1 MAATPPPSPPPS
13 IEQLL
18 EPLIRRVENIELS
31 INKTIAESIAGAI
44 RASDE
49 LVATMQK
56 QLEATHLK
64 YDDLLGKQGDRIRT
78 LKRALIRLHGSQD
91 DLEMKSRRWNVRIE
105 NITYDKA
112 ESDAQLK

>member
-1 MAATPPPSPPPS
+1 MTATPPSSPPPS

-49 LVATMQK
+49 RVATMQK

-64 YDDLLGKQGDRIRT
+64 YDDLLCKQANRIRK
-78 LKRALIRLHGSQD
+78 LERALII
-91 DLEMKSRRWNVRIE
+91 RIE
-105 NITYDKA
+105 NITYDKS
-112 ESDAQLK
+112 ESNAQLK

>member
-1 MAATPPPSPPPS
+1 MTATPSSSPPPS

-49 LVATMQK
+49 RVATMQK
-56 QLEATHLK
+56 QLEATHLT
-64 YDDLLGKQGDRIRT
+64 YDYLLRKQGNRIRT
-78 LKRALIRLHGSQD
+78 LERTLTRLHGSQD
-91 DLEMKSRRWNVRIE
+91 DLEMKSRRWIVHIE
-105 NITYDKA
+105 NNTYDKV